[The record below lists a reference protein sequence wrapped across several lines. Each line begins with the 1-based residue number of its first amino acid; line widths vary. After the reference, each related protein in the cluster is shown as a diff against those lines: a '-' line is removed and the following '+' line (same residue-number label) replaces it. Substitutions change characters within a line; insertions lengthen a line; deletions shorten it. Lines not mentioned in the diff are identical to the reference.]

1 MIADDIKDEIMIH
14 NCMPERYR
22 CVVWVCFGQKNRQG
36 IQVASRCLNNT
47 GTERWTSETFETR
60 QCSVSCHAML
70 FIWNKFPKDLILKE
84 RFGFWFLVFGFFIF
98 FELSVNNLK
107 FFLTLK

>member
-84 RFGFWFLVFGFFIF
+84 RFGFWFLGF
-98 FELSVNNLK
+98 L
-107 FFLTLK
+107 FFLS